1 MNVKPKKYTKQF
13 LVLTTPEEYE
23 VLKEIIEADGVSIS
37 QFIREKIKEEQEH
50 RGIFQVKNNSNQ
62 VALF

>member
-23 VLKEIIEADGVSIS
+23 VLKEIIEADGKSIS
-37 QFIREKIKEEQEH
+37 QFIREKIKEEQEQ
-50 RGIFQVKNNSNQ
+50 RGIFQQSKNNNQ

>member
-23 VLKEIIEADGVSIS
+23 VLKEIIEADGKSIS
-37 QFIREKIKEEQEH
+37 QFIREKIKEEQEQ
-50 RGIFQVKNNSNQ
+50 RGLFQVKNNSNQ

>member
-23 VLKEIIEADGVSIS
+23 VLKEIIESDGISIS

-50 RGIFQVKNNSNQ
+50 RGIFQQSKNNNQ

>member
-23 VLKEIIEADGVSIS
+23 VLKEIIESDGISIS
-37 QFIREKIKEEQEH
+37 QFIREKIKEEQEQ
-50 RGIFQVKNNSNQ
+50 RGLFQVKNNSNQ